1 MSNAMH
7 HPSLPPALSAALL
20 AASFAV
26 PLPASAQGAPSLPL
40 WELGAVGVGVS
51 QQAYPGASERVQQAV
66 LLPYLVYRGEFLR
79 VDRGSAG
86 VRAIN
91 TPAFELDIGF
101 AGSLGSRANDIA
113 ARRGMA
119 DLGTLVEFGPRLR
132 WNLTQGA
139 GPDHWRVDLPLRGV
153 FDLSNGLAQRGLAF
167 EPELVF
173 SHRDP
178 EHWNYSAGLSTVW
191 GNAGLADT
199 FYGVTAAEAT
209 ASRAAFAAQSGLIAW
224 RLSGSV
230 SRRVAPGV
238 RVLAFARVDSVA
250 GAANQSSPL
259 VQQTSGVST
268 GLVLT
273 YTWRQSAERAAD

>member
-1 MSNAMH
+1 M
-7 HPSLPPALSAALL
+7 PRPTLPPALSAAFL
-20 AASFAV
+20 AASLAA
-26 PLPASAQGAPSLPL
+26 PLPALAQGAPSLPL

-51 QQAYPGASERVQQAV
+51 QLAYPGASERVQQAIV
-66 LLPYLVYRGEFLR
+66 LPYLVYRGEFLR

-86 VRAIN
+86 VRALK

-101 AGSLGSRANDIA
+101 AGSLGSRASDTEV
-113 ARRGMA
+113 RRGMA

-132 WNLTQGA
+132 WNLTQGP
-139 GPDHWRVDLPLRGV
+139 GPTHWRVDLPLRGV
-153 FDLSNGLAQRGLAF
+153 FDLSNGLAQRGAAF
-167 EPELVF
+167 EPELVL

-178 EHWNYSAGLSTVW
+178 DGLSYNTGLSMVW
-191 GNAGLADT
+191 GSQGLADT
-199 FYGVTAAEAT
+199 FYGVSAAEAT
-209 ASRAAFAAQSGLIAW
+209 ASRPAYTAQSGLIAW

-238 RVLAFARVDSVA
+238 RLIAFGRVDSVA

-259 VQQTSGVST
+259 VQQTSGASA